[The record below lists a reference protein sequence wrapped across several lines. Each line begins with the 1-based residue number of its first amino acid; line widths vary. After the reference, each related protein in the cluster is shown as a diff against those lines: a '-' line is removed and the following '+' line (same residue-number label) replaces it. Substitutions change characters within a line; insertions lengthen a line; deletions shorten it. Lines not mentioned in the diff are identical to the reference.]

1 MRSGRVVNFV
11 LIFNICAIRYN
22 EFHDVY
28 EKLKK
33 AYPSEASSIKFPGKR
48 IIGNN
53 FDPDFIKLR
62 REALHDF
69 TIRLMKVGV
78 AISIETAHIK
88 LLMLSYLAAM
98 YHHIHI
104 LRGPGEG
111 GVYNIIAAVCPPP
124 PFKFVWHVYIYAMSV
139 CVVHCQ
145 CV

>member
-78 AISIETAHIK
+78 AISIETTNVV
-88 LLMLSYLAAM
+88 LSGRHVSPHSYTW
-98 YHHIHI
+98 
-104 LRGPGEG
+104 GPEG
-111 GVYNIIAAVCPPP
+111 GGLYYRGLYYSGRLPPP
-124 PFKFVWHVYIYAMSV
+124 PPSSLCGTCTYMQ
-139 CVVHCQ
+139 CQ